1 MSKSYRRTPICGWTT
16 CVSEKQD
23 KRKANRRWRHLVR
36 HALNVGKEPP
46 LQREASDI
54 WSFGKDGKAW
64 FGFIESDERYFKL
77 MRK

>member
-1 MSKSYRRTPICGWTT
+1 
-16 CVSEKQD
+16 
-23 KRKANRRWRHLVR
+23 LVR